1 MPTIPITIAE
11 AGDLI
16 DAGTVNADFTQFAT
30 DTQDLDE
37 DNTRTEWCSRLHVV
51 NPFANAVFN
60 TSIGLIEDSD
70 STQVVNW
77 NAFAQVNLVPA
88 FRVTYAGLAIE
99 PGQVYRAHF
108 DVNVIAAQTAVPN
121 LGLNPDDD
129 CYQFRFYVRDFNSGL
144 IFPIG
149 PTSTYSVSNQWNI
162 AVPSPTLGGG
172 TAPTYR
178 IGQRCNLSLC
188 YINTSNANFSI
199 DYIEARVRIVNLAIV
214 PSITLAQGTMTTM
227 KGNY

>member
-1 MPTIPITIAE
+1 MPTIPITISE

-16 DAGTVNADFTQFAT
+16 NAATVNNDFTQFVAYT
-30 DTQDLDE
+30 PDLTE

-51 NPFANAVFN
+51 NPPGAPVFN
-60 TSIGLIEDSD
+60 MLQGLIEDSD

-88 FRVTYAGLAIE
+88 FRVTYGGLAIE

-108 DVNVIAAQTAVPN
+108 DVNVIAAQVAN
-121 LGLNPDDD
+121 LNGTIGNDDD
-129 CYQFRFYVRDFNSGL
+129 CYQFRFYYRDFVSGL
-144 IFPIG
+144 VFPIG
-149 PTSTYSVSNQWNI
+149 PTATYSVSNQWNI
-162 AVPSPTLGGG
+162 AVPAPGYNRT
-172 TAPTYR
+172 PTYR

-188 YINTSNANFSI
+188 YINTSGVNLSI
-199 DYIEARVRIVNLAIV
+199 DWIEARVRIVNLANV
-214 PSITLAQGTMTTM
+214 PSITLAPGTMTTM